1 MENIQHR
8 KLLYLGIVIGSIIII
23 ALIAWLF
30 RSPNTAAPTPISEP
44 FSGVVGEPVDIVLDF
59 FGTWSNARQSTST
72 DPITE
77 KLYDLPE
84 VSPAL
89 SAKLLLAEAVY
100 RENGLDPV
108 FCQKETFSSLRAKP
122 VFQNE
127 TEAQFLV
134 SPKQNEAGT
143 LILVTLKTNG
153 TLWNI
158 ADISC
163 GGGEV
168 GPVAGEYN
176 FDHTGFL
183 LKESILPPLDSD
195 NWHIVFS
202 QNDVLGF
209 TAPIFFSS
217 TSNCTLEGNAE
228 EICAG
233 ERLRET
239 MQVRVRGNVTEAGVF
254 VSKLETVA
262 Q

>member
-1 MENIQHR
+1 MEDNQR
-8 KLLYLGIVIGSIIII
+8 RQLLYISLALGGIILI
-23 ALIAWLF
+23 ALLVWLF
-30 RSPNTAAPTPISEP
+30 RSSNPSVLTPAIEP
-44 FSGVVGEPVDIVLDF
+44 FSGIVGEPIDIALDF
-59 FGTWSNARQSTST
+59 FDAWSNAQSTST
-72 DPITE
+72 DPFTL

-89 SAKLLLAEAVY
+89 SAKLILAEAAY
-100 RENGLDPV
+100 RESGFDPV
-108 FCQKETFSSLRAKP
+108 FCQQETFSSLRAKP

-127 TEAQFLV
+127 AEAQFLI

-143 LILVTLKTNG
+143 QILVTLKTNG

-183 LKESILPPLDSD
+183 LKESILPPLDPAD
-195 NWHIVFS
+195 WHLVFS
-202 QNDVLGF
+202 QDDVLGF
-209 TAPIFFSS
+209 TSPLFFSS
-217 TSNCTLEGNAE
+217 TSNCTLEENAE
-228 EICAG
+228 AICAPDS
-233 ERLRET
+233 LLET
-239 MQVRVRGNVTEAGVF
+239 MSVRVRGNVTEAGVL
-254 VSKLETVA
+254 VSKLDAVA